1 MDVLDRIPD
10 SLRKDALATVVK
22 LGQAKL
28 LEPHRTQRITQQGAV
43 VQVSIIST
51 ALLDETGKIYAIAPT
66 ERVDEG
72 GTP

>member
-43 VQVSIIST
+43 VQF
-51 ALLDETGKIYAIAPT
+51 DHFH
-66 ERVDEG
+66 RVAG
-72 GTP
+72 